1 MEEDELGAKLQQEY
15 ERIKKNVKKPNVLI
29 AGTTGA
35 GKSSVINMIFGN
47 DVAIVGTGKPVT
59 QKIDVYE
66 SENSD
71 VRIFDSKGY
80 EIGEEADKEFYES
93 VIGLAKQ
100 TNNPENSIHLIWYC
114 IPCNGA
120 RVTDYDLEAINTFH
134 EANIPTAIVLT
145 KADLPSESEI
155 QSLREVLPNW
165 AKDSIFELSI
175 KNPEYNH
182 IEELISWSISTL
194 PDALKDAFIKSQ
206 KANLEEKW
214 RKAHSMIAQHTV
226 GAFAVGFTPIP
237 MSDAPLLVANELTL
251 LARILYLYDLGSLS
265 DMLKTAGL
273 SAALGP
279 LLTSGGK
286 AAVGAVLKMIPGVG
300 TLVGGMISGAVGAAV
315 TGAFGEATSAVACT
329 ICKAKL
335 SGDTSKVDSLMGN
348 FGNEIIT
355 LAKTWISQGKNN
367 SEDYKYEDL
376 K

>member
-1 MEEDELGAKLQQEY
+1 MDEKELGEKLEQEY
-15 ERIKKNVKKPNVLI
+15 EKIRNNVKKPNVLI

-35 GKSSVINMIFGN
+35 GKSSVINMIFGD
-47 DVAIVGTGKPVT
+47 DVAVVGTGKPVT

-66 SENSD
+66 NDKTD

-80 EIGEEADKEFYES
+80 EIGAEADKEFYES

-100 TNNPENSIHLIWYC
+100 TNNPENAIHLIWYC

-120 RVTDYDLEAINTFH
+120 RVTDYDLQAIQTFH
-134 EANIPTAIVLT
+134 EANIPTAVVLT

-155 QSLREVLPNW
+155 KAIRDVLPNW
-165 AKDSIFELSI
+165 TKESTFELSI
-175 KNPEYNH
+175 KTEEYNH
-182 IEELISWSISTL
+182 LDELITWSINIL
-194 PDALKDAFIKSQ
+194 PEALKDAFIKSQ
-206 KANLEEKW
+206 KANLKEKW
-214 RKAHSMIAQHTV
+214 NKAHSIIVQHTV

-265 DMLKTAGL
+265 DTLKTMGL

-286 AAVGAVLKMIPGVG
+286 AAVGAILKLIPGVG
-300 TLVGGMISGAVGAAV
+300 TMVGGMISGAVGAAV

-329 ICKAKL
+329 ICRAKL
-335 SGDTSKVDSLMGN
+335 SGDTSKVEALMDN

-355 LAKTWISQGKNN
+355 LAKTWISQGKANA
-367 SEDYKYEDL
+367 EDYKFEDI
-376 K
+376 